1 MKVKSI
7 PFLISLLLPFA
18 AFSQGA
24 LKPFYENDSFT
35 YSQHSFELSEFID
48 VEYDIN
54 KSGYNLNF
62 AGKNTPILKPTIS
75 YSNAKN
81 TFGYD
86 PKLDSNSFGVNYEM
100 LSVSHFYKSDSNSLY
115 LYGIHDY
122 MSADGLKGTGI
133 FDKPILH
140 VVSNKSMVN
149 YSLDSST
156 ISFPT
161 FYKGTNNIDYDSMKI
176 IGRCKIEVKRK
187 ANGFVILEGDTIN
200 SISSFVVFK
209 LDLDYFISDTNSNWR
224 LINSLGVVLDSVIFL
239 TPIGSFVPIVSLY
252 KTQRI
257 ALILN
262 NPKLALSAPFLPISK
277 TNFSIWPN
285 PIKSTFYT
293 NIEIGSK
300 YQVFNQLGQ
309 LMGEGSIAT
318 NNEVNLP
325 NGLYY
330 FKAINPDGNLI
341 LKGKFVVESE

>member
-1 MKVKSI
+1 MKIKSI
-7 PFLISLLLPFA
+7 PLLLSLLLPFA
-18 AFSQGA
+18 AFSQGP

-35 YSQHSFELSEFID
+35 YSQHSIELSEFTD
-48 VEYDIN
+48 VEYDITN
-54 KSGYNLNF
+54 SGYYLDF
-62 AGKNTPILKPTIS
+62 TSKNAPFLKPTIR
-75 YSNAKN
+75 YSKAKN
-81 TFGYD
+81 TLGFD
-86 PKLDSNSFGVNYEM
+86 PKLDSNSFGVNYVM

-115 LYGIHDY
+115 LYGVHDY
-122 MSADGLKGTGI
+122 LSADGLKGTGI
-133 FDKPILH
+133 LDKPILQ
-140 VVSNKSMVN
+140 VVSNKTLAN
-149 YSLDSST
+149 YSLDSSN
-156 ISFPT
+156 ISFPI
-161 FYKGTNNIDYDSMKI
+161 FYKGTHIIDYDSMKI

-187 ANGFVILEGDTIN
+187 AIGFVILEGDTIN
-200 SISSFVVFK
+200 SISSFVVFN

-239 TPIGSFVPIVSLY
+239 TPIGSFVPIVSIY

-262 NPKLALSAPFLPISK
+262 NPKLALTAPALPISK
-277 TNFSIWPN
+277 TNLSLWPN

-309 LMGEGSIAT
+309 LMAEGSITT

-330 FKAINPDGNLI
+330 FKAINQDGNLI
-341 LKGKFVVESE
+341 LKEKFVVGSE